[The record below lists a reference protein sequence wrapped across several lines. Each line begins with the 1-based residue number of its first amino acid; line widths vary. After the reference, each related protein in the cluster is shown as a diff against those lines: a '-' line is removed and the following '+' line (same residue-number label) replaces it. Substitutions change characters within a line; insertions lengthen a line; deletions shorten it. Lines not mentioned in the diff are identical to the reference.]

1 MHKRTRRLLAAL
13 GAALCLVLTGC
24 TGGPEPETTPTPE
37 PTASAMPAPEGAA
50 FTLACYPQAGFHP
63 ITGSNRTNLS
73 LGGLMYEGLFALDQQ
88 FEVSQV
94 LCDRYTTSE
103 DGLTW
108 TFTLRSGV
116 TFSDGSSL
124 TSAEVVSSLESAR
137 TSTLYSARF
146 ADIGAIT
153 AGQGT
158 VTVALSRANASL
170 PALLDIPIVKETGGT
185 PLGTGP
191 YVLSGSGS
199 DLSLTANSRWW
210 QGEQLPLDTIPLR
223 AIQEADDLIHAFDTK
238 DISLVSTDLTATNAL
253 GFSGSFDTLDYPTS
267 TMVYVGFNT
276 LSGPCKDAGVRRA
289 LLRAFDRESV
299 STAIFSRHAQPA
311 ALPVH
316 PGTALYHEDQA
327 SALSYSSQAVAEA
340 LTAAGWTNTGSGW
353 VNGRQTL
360 SLELVVSAEN
370 QDRAAAAQHLVNGLN
385 DLGIHATLTKLDWDA
400 YVSALQKGDFDLYLG
415 EVRLTADFDLTP
427 LIAAGGALNYGGYS
441 DPQTAQLLQT
451 YRATSGQSRD
461 LSARQ
466 LYARLAEEPPFAV
479 LCFKNWSVLTQWNA
493 VSGMTPTQQNL
504 FFQFPYWQISQ

>member
-1 MHKRTRRLLAAL
+1 MNKRIPLRLAAL
-13 GAALCLVLTGC
+13 GAALCMVLAGC
-24 TGGPEPETTPTPE
+24 TGGPEPEVTPTPE
-37 PTASAMPAPEGAA
+37 PTVSAAPTSETAE

-63 ITGSNRTNLS
+63 ITGGNRTNLS

-94 LCDRYTTSE
+94 LCSGYTASE

-116 TFSDGSSL
+116 TFSDGSPL
-124 TSAEVVSSLESAR
+124 TSAEVVSSLETAR
-137 TSTLYSARF
+137 SSTLYSA
-146 ADIGAIT
+146 
-153 AGQGT
+153 
-158 VTVALSRANASL
+158 
-170 PALLDIPIVKETGGT
+170 ALLDIPIVKETGGT

-191 YVLSGSGS
+191 YVLTGSGN
-199 DLSLTANSRWW
+199 DLSLTANGSWW
-210 QGEQLPLDTIPLR
+210 QGEKLPVDTIPLQ

-238 DISLVSTDLTATNAL
+238 EISLVSTDLTATNAL

-276 LSGPCKDAGVRRA
+276 VSGPCADAGVRKA

-316 PGTALYHEDQA
+316 PGSALYHEDQA

-340 LTAAGWTNTGSGW
+340 LTAAGWTATDSGW

-370 QDRAAAAQHLVNGLN
+370 QDRVAAAQHLVNGLN
-385 DLGIHATLTKLDWDA
+385 DLGIRATLTKLDWDA
-400 YVSALQKGDFDLYLG
+400 YVSALRPSEREL
-415 EVRLTADFDLTP
+415 
-427 LIAAGGALNYGGYS
+427 
-441 DPQTAQLLQT
+441 
-451 YRATSGQSRD
+451 
-461 LSARQ
+461 
-466 LYARLAEEPPFAV
+466 
-479 LCFKNWSVLTQWNA
+479 
-493 VSGMTPTQQNL
+493 
-504 FFQFPYWQISQ
+504 